1 MVLFR
6 AFLIAA
12 FCVIAGYTAIV
23 IGAHGSD
30 FIPLFNA
37 DIMAMTWRGQFNTD
51 FSCFLL
57 LSAIWVAW
65 RHHFNPVGLVL
76 AVVAFFGGM
85 LFLSAYLLLA
95 SFAVRSDA
103 AALLLGPRRAAA
115 RA

>member
-23 IGAHGSD
+23 GSAHGWNLV
-30 FIPLFNA
+30 PLFFA
-37 DIMAMTWRGQFNTD
+37 DIAEMNWSGQFNTD

-65 RHHFNPVGLVL
+65 RHHFTPAGLAL
-76 AVVAFFGGM
+76 GFVASVGGM
-85 LFLSAYLLLA
+85 LFLSVYLLIA
-95 SFAVRSDA
+95 SFAARGDA
-103 AALLLGPRRAAA
+103 AVLLLGARRAAA

>member
-1 MVLFR
+1 MVLLR

-37 DIMAMTWRGQFNTD
+37 DILGMTWRGQFNTD
-51 FSCFLL
+51 FLCFLL
-57 LSAIWVAW
+57 LSGIWVSW
-65 RHHFNPVGLVL
+65 RSDFSPAGLVL
-76 AVVAFFGGM
+76 GVVAVFGGM
-85 LFLSAYLLLA
+85 LFLSAYLLIA
-95 SFAVRSDA
+95 SFAARGDA
-103 AALLLGPRRAAA
+103 AALLLGSRRAAA